1 MNLPYL
7 TENLSGTGGQIK
19 SVPADFFVEEIPK
32 YEPSGEGQHVYVTIE
47 KTNLTTL
54 KVLGMMARALGVNRK
69 AIGYAG
75 MKDAHAVTRQTFSVD
90 GVTEAAVR
98 ALEIPGV
105 TILRVARH
113 RNKLKPGHSAGNKF
127 IIRVRGVEKSA
138 LPLAEAIVTQ
148 LQARGVPNY
157 FGEQRFG
164 HRNNSQWLGKALV
177 KNDLD
182 TFLRELLGMPQPSEA
197 PPAQRARALFDSGDW
212 AAALE
217 AFPSFLRDE
226 RAVLRQ
232 LVRTGDPRQAVRA
245 LDRRLK
251 RLYVSAYQSYL
262 FNKLLAQRLPT
273 VHRLE
278 QGDVAYIH
286 RNGACFVVED
296 VPSEQPRADALAIS
310 PAGPMFGVKMLTA
323 QGKPGARE
331 AALMVEEGISFSDF
345 RVPGVNF
352 NGERRPY
359 RIPLTDASLWWDD
372 GLMVSF
378 SLPPG
383 VYATMVLR
391 EIMKSDIPEVAA
403 ANQLSPNS

>member
-1 MNLPYL
+1 MNHKPYL
-7 TENLSGTGGQIK
+7 TADLPGIGGQIK
-19 SVPADFFVEEIPK
+19 TTPADFFVEEIPK
-32 YEPSGEGQHVYVTIE
+32 YEPSGEGQHVYITIE

-54 KVLGMMARALGVNRK
+54 KVLGMMARALDVNRK

-75 MKDAHAVTRQTFSVD
+75 LKDAHAVTRQTFSVD
-90 GVTEAAVR
+90 GIAEDAAQ
-98 ALEIPGV
+98 ALDIPGV
-105 TILRVARH
+105 KILRVSRH

-138 LPLAEAIVTQ
+138 IPVAEAIVAQ

-177 KNDLD
+177 QDDMD
-182 TFLRELLGMPQPSEA
+182 TFIRELFGNPQPTEA
-197 PPAQRARALFDSGDW
+197 PPAQHARKLFDSGDW

-226 RAVLRQ
+226 RAVLRR

-273 VHRLE
+273 IHQLE

-286 RNGACFVVED
+286 RNGACFVVKD
-296 VPSEQPRADALAIS
+296 VQSEQPRADALAIS
-310 PAGPMFGVKMLTA
+310 PTGPMFGAKMLQA
-323 QGKPGARE
+323 EGKPGARE
-331 AALMVEEGISFSDF
+331 NRLLVEENISLSDF
-345 RVPGVNF
+345 NVPGVNF

-372 GLMVSF
+372 GLMMSF

-391 EIMKSDIPEVAA
+391 EVMKVDDLISGAE
-403 ANQLSPNS
+403 NQS

>member
-1 MNLPYL
+1 MDLKPYL
-7 TENLSGTGGQIK
+7 TADLPGIGGQIK
-19 SVPADFFVEEIPK
+19 TVPADFFVEEIPK
-32 YEPSGEGQHVYVTIE
+32 YEPSGEGQHVYITLE

-75 MKDAHAVTRQTFSVD
+75 LKDAHAVTRQTFSVD
-90 GVTEAAVR
+90 GITEDAAR

-105 TILRVARH
+105 KILRVTRH

-127 IIRVRGVEKSA
+127 VIRVRGVEKSA
-138 LPLAEAIVTQ
+138 LPAAETIVAR

-177 KNDLD
+177 QNDMD
-182 TFLRELLGMPQPSEA
+182 TFLRELLGKPQPTEA
-197 PPAQRARALFDSGDW
+197 EPARYARALFDSGDR
-212 AAALE
+212 AAALA
-217 AFPSFLRDE
+217 AFPPFLRDE

-273 VHRLE
+273 LHQLE
-278 QGDVAYIH
+278 TGDVAYIH

-296 VPSEQPRADALAIS
+296 AAAEQSRADTLAIS
-310 PAGPMFGVKMLTA
+310 PAGPMFGAKMLAA

-331 AALMVEEGISFSDF
+331 NRLLVEEDIALSDF
-345 RVPGVNF
+345 KVPGVNF

-372 GLMVSF
+372 GLMIAF

-391 EIMKSDIPEVAA
+391 EIMKPDEQPP
-403 ANQLSPNS
+403 AN

>member
-1 MNLPYL
+1 MNPKPYL
-7 TENLSGTGGQIK
+7 TADLPGIGGQIK
-19 SVPADFFVEEIPK
+19 TIPADFFVEELPK
-32 YEPSGEGQHVYVTIE
+32 YEPSGEGQHVYITVE

-54 KVLGMMARALGVNRK
+54 KMIGMMARALEVNRK

-75 MKDAHAVTRQTFSVD
+75 LKDAHAVTRQTISVD
-90 GVTEAAVR
+90 GITEDAAR
-98 ALEIPGV
+98 ALEISGV
-105 TILRVARH
+105 KILRVSRH

-127 IIRVRGVEKSA
+127 VIRVRGVEKSA
-138 LPLAEAIVTQ
+138 LAVAEAVIAR
-148 LQARGVPNY
+148 LQARGIPNY

-177 KNDLD
+177 QNDMD
-182 TFLRELLGMPQPSEA
+182 TFLQELLGKPQPTEA
-197 PPAQRARALFDSGDW
+197 PPAQHARALFDSGDW

-217 AFPSFLRDE
+217 AFPTFLRDE

-232 LVRTGDPRQAVRA
+232 LVRTGDRRQAVRA

-273 VHRLE
+273 VHQLE
-278 QGDVAYIH
+278 KGDVAYIH

-296 VPSEQPRADALAIS
+296 AQSEQPRADALAIS
-310 PAGPMFGVKMLTA
+310 PAGPMFGAKVLA
-323 QGKPGARE
+323 AHGKPGARE
-331 AALMVEEGISFSDF
+331 NALLVEEGIVPGDF
-345 RVPGVNF
+345 KVPGVNF

-378 SLPPG
+378 ALPPG

-391 EIMKSDIPEVAA
+391 EIMKVDERPSAT
-403 ANQLSPNS
+403 

>member
-1 MNLPYL
+1 MKLETNPKPYL
-7 TENLSGTGGQIK
+7 TADLPGIGGQIK
-19 SVPADFFVEEIPK
+19 TTPADFFVEEIPK
-32 YEPSGEGQHVYVTIE
+32 YEPSGEGQHVYITIE

-75 MKDAHAVTRQTFSVD
+75 LKDAHAVTRQTFSVD
-90 GVTEAAVR
+90 GITEDAAR

-105 TILRVARH
+105 KILRVARH

-127 IIRVRGVEKSA
+127 VIRVRGVEKSA
-138 LPLAEAIVTQ
+138 LPAAEAILVQ

-157 FGEQRFG
+157 FGKQRFG

-177 KNDLD
+177 QNDMD
-182 TFLRELLGMPQPSEA
+182 TFLRELLGKPQPTEA
-197 PPAQRARALFDSGDW
+197 APAQHARALFDSGDW

-217 AFPSFLRDE
+217 AFPPFLRDE

-232 LVRTGDPRQAVRA
+232 LVRTGDPRRAVRA

-251 RLYVSAYQSYL
+251 RLYVSAYQSHL
-262 FNKLLAQRLPT
+262 FNKLLAQRLPAI
-273 VHRLE
+273 HRLE
-278 QGDVAYIH
+278 TGDVAYIH

-296 VPSEQPRADALAIS
+296 AAAEQPRADALTIS

-331 AALMVEEGISFSDF
+331 AAVLVEEEISLGDF

-359 RIPLTDASLWWDD
+359 RIPLADASLGWDE
-372 GLMVSF
+372 GLVVSF

-383 VYATMVLR
+383 VYATIVLR
-391 EIMKSDIPEVAA
+391 EIMKADGDSPE
-403 ANQLSPNS
+403 S